1 VFDYIDTR
9 ETATELL
16 QEFGRKIVV
25 EQITTGTYDPET
37 STVPTTKV
45 DLTPYC
51 CDFDVKAEE
60 YDGEI
65 RLGDRK
71 AYIDASAAMELNNK
85 VVIDGVRWSIV
96 RLVKLAPAGEL
107 VLNVAYIRK

>member
-1 VFDYIDTR
+1 VFDYIKSKG
-9 ETATELL
+9 TATRLL
-16 QEFGRKIVV
+16 KQFGRKIVV

-60 YDGEI
+60 YDNLI
-65 RLGDRK
+65 RVGDRK
-71 AYIDASAAMELNNK
+71 AYIDASAAMEMNNI
-85 VVIDGVRWSIV
+85 VVIDSVRWSIV

-107 VLNVAYIRK
+107 VLNIAYIRK